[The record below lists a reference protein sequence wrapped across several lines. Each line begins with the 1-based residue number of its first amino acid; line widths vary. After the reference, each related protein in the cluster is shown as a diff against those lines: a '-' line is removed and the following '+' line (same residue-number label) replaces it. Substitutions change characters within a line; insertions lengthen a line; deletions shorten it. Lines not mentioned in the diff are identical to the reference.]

1 MPILSALRSLVRS
14 RGQATRITA
23 TPVFLRIEEKTGGK
37 ASVVE
42 IPADELDD
50 LEFSDRRPV
59 LSEIDIPGMKKL
71 QDFGDTGTP
80 RLPNG
85 RPVPK
90 ILLSLMRMVPS
101 QGITARRGLGLEQ
114 LGFRPQIGDGEGQ
127 FPEGLFFDLPGPFP
141 GNVIAVADRL

>member
-1 MPILSALRSLVRS
+1 MTILSALRSLVRS

-85 RPVPK
+85 QPVPK
-90 ILLSLMRMVPS
+90 ILLALLRMVPS
-101 QGITARRGLGLEQ
+101 QGITARRGLGL
-114 LGFRPQIGDGEGQ
+114 D
-127 FPEGLFFDLPGPFP
+127 
-141 GNVIAVADRL
+141 

>member
-1 MPILSALRSLVRS
+1 MLAPHRVGRTYHNFRGNKINDYALKSCIFFEDNDLW
-14 RGQATRITA
+14 ITGSY
-23 TPVFLRIEEKTGGK
+23 THQP
-37 ASVVE
+37 
-42 IPADELDD
+42 DEPD

-59 LSEIDIPGMKKL
+59 LSEIDVPGMKKL

-101 QGITARRGLGLEQ
+101 QGIAARSDRAAVTFGKGL
-114 LGFRPQIGDGEGQ
+114 
-127 FPEGLFFDLPGPFP
+127 PEDELAYLHALIRKTLTD
-141 GNVIAVADRL
+141 